1 MSINWPLL
9 RRAIEIVDG
18 IPKKHFDLDYT
29 MRGRSSMDKVRTA
42 EQAVSCGSIG
52 CAMGWLGLHPEMQA
66 EGLQTT
72 DMGLT
77 FRGVQCSYASAGHHL
92 FRMDYYEARD
102 LFGITH
108 YNDNGASK
116 KIFRQRVRKF
126 FEHYDQPLN
135 PDY

>member
-9 RRAIEIVDG
+9 RRAVEIVDG
-18 IPKKHFDLDYT
+18 IPKKHFNLDYT
-29 MRGRSSMDKVRTA
+29 MRGRGFMDEIRTA
-42 EQAVSCGSIG
+42 EQAVSCRSIG

-72 DMGLT
+72 ETGLT
-77 FRGVQCSYASAGHHL
+77 FKGVQRPYSVAGEHL
-92 FRMDYYEARD
+92 FGMNYYEARD

-108 YNDNGASK
+108 DGDASK

-126 FEHYDQPLN
+126 FKRYNQPLN